1 MKPMTDRPTDTL
13 LSPAESRIIRKRQSN
28 NARVT
33 AILLALFVILTF
45 AITIAKISLA
55 N

>member
-1 MKPMTDRPTDTL
+1 MTDLPTNTAM
-13 LSPAESRIIRKRQSN
+13 SPEESRTVRKRQGN

>member
-1 MKPMTDRPTDTL
+1 MTDQPTNVSI
-13 LSPAESRIIRKRQSN
+13 SPEESRIIRKRQGS
-28 NARVT
+28 NARIT